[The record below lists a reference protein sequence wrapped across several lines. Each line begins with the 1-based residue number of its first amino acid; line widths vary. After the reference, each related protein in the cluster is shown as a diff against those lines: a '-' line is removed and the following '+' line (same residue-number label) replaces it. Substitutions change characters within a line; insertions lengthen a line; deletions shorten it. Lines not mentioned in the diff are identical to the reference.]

1 MSDYISK
8 ILVLNSGSQS
18 LKYKI
23 FDNNLKLI
31 KEKKIEIKN
40 PKDYQKVV
48 KKELEKLGK
57 YKKEIL
63 KVCHRVVHGG
73 EKFRKPIKIT
83 KRVLKELEKY
93 NKLAPLHN
101 PFNILG
107 IKIAMKI
114 FSKTPQFAVF
124 DTGFYDQLP
133 EKAYIY
139 ALPEKLRKKYG
150 FRRFGFHGISHE
162 YAAKK
167 GAKRINQPFKK
178 LKIISCHLGGGAS
191 ITAIKGG
198 RAIDTS
204 MGFTPMEGLL
214 MMTRIGDIDPGIL
227 LQLGQTLSLKRT
239 GQILNYQS
247 GIKGICGISNMK
259 QVLKKVKK
267 GDRKAKLAL
276 KLFVYRIQKYIGA
289 YFAVLDGCDL
299 IVFTGAIGSGSK
311 KIRTMILKNL
321 TILKKSK
328 KIFIETNEELMIAK
342 KIKNYE

>member
-1 MSDYISK
+1 MHNHINK
-8 ILVLNSGSQS
+8 ILVLNCGSQS
-18 LKYKI
+18 FKYKI

-31 KEKKIEIKN
+31 KENKIEIKDQKN
-40 PKDYQKVV
+40 YQKMMEN
-48 KKELEKLGK
+48 ELEKLGK

-73 EKFRKPIKIT
+73 EKFRKPVKIT
-83 KRVLKELEKY
+83 KKILRELEKY

-107 IKIAMKI
+107 IKITRKI
-114 FSKTPQFAVF
+114 FPKTVQIAVF
-124 DTGFYDQLP
+124 DTGFYNRLP

-162 YAAKK
+162 YAAKE
-167 GAKRINQPFKK
+167 GAKKINQSFEK
-178 LKIISCHLGGGAS
+178 LKIITCHLGGGCS
-191 ITAIKGG
+191 ITAIKNG

-227 LQLGQTLSLKRT
+227 LQLGQTFSLKRT
-239 GQILNYQS
+239 DQILNYQS
-247 GIKGICGISNMK
+247 GIKGICGISDMK

-267 GDRKAKLAL
+267 GDKKAKLAL
-276 KLFVYRIQKYIGA
+276 ELFVYRIQKYIGA
-289 YFAVLDGCDL
+289 YFTILDGCDL
-299 IVFTGAIGSGSK
+299 LVFTGAIGSGSR

-342 KIKNYE
+342 KVKNYG